1 MSPTLHCF
9 HASVIPF
16 KAKELLMLHN
26 TEVIHLISVKLL
38 WHRNEVRQG
47 VIGVLNFNCFLKSAG
62 YKMIGFWPACI

>member
-1 MSPTLHCF
+1 
-9 HASVIPF
+9 
-16 KAKELLMLHN
+16 MLHN

-38 WHRNEVRQG
+38 WHRIEVRQG